1 MRRERI
7 TRLHYLYLLITQLEY
22 RQGKGTIRGG
32 GKGNLANLHVDKA
45 EVKLTDVDDQNR
57 YSYHTRVAR
66 PRTDLSKLVGVNMS
80 SNTQQLN
87 RTEGNLREHFIL
99 RFFMVALNDIESK
112 GIKCHVEQVVL
123 GSTEVA
129 VDRVSK

>member
-1 MRRERI
+1 
-7 TRLHYLYLLITQLEY
+7 
-22 RQGKGTIRGG
+22 
-32 GKGNLANLHVDKA
+32 
-45 EVKLTDVDDQNR
+45 
-57 YSYHTRVAR
+57 
-66 PRTDLSKLVGVNMS
+66 MS

-87 RTEGNLREHFIL
+87 PIEGNLGAQFIL
-99 RFFMVALNDIESK
+99 RFFMVALNDIEGK